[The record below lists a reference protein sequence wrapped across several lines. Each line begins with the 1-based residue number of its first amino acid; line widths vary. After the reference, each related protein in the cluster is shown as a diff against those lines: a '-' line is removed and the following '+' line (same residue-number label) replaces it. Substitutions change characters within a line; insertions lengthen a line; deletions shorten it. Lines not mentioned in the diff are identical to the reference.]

1 MQFLREENMVPSN
14 FDQAEE
20 LSALMVKK
28 TSFPYKDIN
37 NRDLD
42 REYETCPPI
51 KRFADNVLKKSKTEE
66 EIQKLTPA
74 YENVKKI
81 WKLLNLKTVKTFA
94 KIVWR
99 DGFSEFGSRVDGF

>member
-1 MQFLREENMVPSN
+1 MVPSN

-28 TSFPYKDIN
+28 TSFSYKDIN
-37 NRDLD
+37 RRDLD
-42 REYETCPPI
+42 REYETRPPI

-66 EIQKLTPA
+66 EENQMLTPA
-74 YENVKKI
+74 FENVKKI

-94 KIVWR
+94 KIV
-99 DGFSEFGSRVDGF
+99 